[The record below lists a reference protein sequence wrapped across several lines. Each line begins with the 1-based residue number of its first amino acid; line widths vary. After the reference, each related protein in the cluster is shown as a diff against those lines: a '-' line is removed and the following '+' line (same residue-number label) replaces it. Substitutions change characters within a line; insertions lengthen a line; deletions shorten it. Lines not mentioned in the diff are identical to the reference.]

1 MQDRLSNIFEKLVK
15 EKVMVIFAYAGQGS
29 QYVSMGTDMYESFPE
44 YKQVLDKFDNYS
56 HIKELMKDGPAEE
69 LTQTEN
75 TQPAFALFAAGVT
88 EVLRANGINPD
99 GACGLSLGEYGALYA
114 ADVLSMEDYVNTV
127 AYRGKVMQEA
137 AKGLSCAMSAI
148 LGLEADKVTEVVK
161 AAYSE
166 IEAKGGYVTV
176 ANYNCPGQYVI
187 CGDEEAVSFTEE
199 KLKEAGAKRCIRLN
213 VSGPFH
219 TKYMQPA
226 ADKLKARLDEIDI
239 KEAKIPVTLNSTG
252 NFLDKDSDLRALLEK
267 QIRSSVHFEEDV
279 IKFLDKG
286 ADVFIEIG
294 PGKVLTGFIKKI
306 AAANSKEVKIYT
318 VDKAEDLNKVI
329 SELSNN

>member
-1 MQDRLSNIFEKLVK
+1 MIV
-15 EKVMVIFAYAGQGS
+15 FAYAGQGS
-29 QYVSMGTDMYESFPE
+29 QYVSMGSDMYEQFPE
-44 YKQVLDKFDNYS
+44 YKQTLDKFEEYTY
-56 HIKELMKDGPAEE
+56 IKELMKSGPAED

-75 TQPAFALFAAGVT
+75 TQPAFALFASGVT
-88 EVLRANGINPD
+88 EVLKANGIKPD

-114 ADVLSMEDYVNTV
+114 AGVFSMEDYVNTV

-148 LGLEADKVTEVVK
+148 LGLESSKVTEVVE
-161 AAYSE
+161 AAFAE

-187 CGDEEAVSFTEE
+187 CGDEKSVAFTEE

-219 TKYMQPA
+219 TKFMQPA
-226 ADKLKARLDEIDI
+226 ADKLKARLDEIEV
-239 KEAKIPVTLNSTG
+239 KEANIPVTLNATG
-252 NFLDKDSDLRALLEK
+252 DFLDKDSDLRALLEK

-279 IKFLDKG
+279 IKFLDMG
-286 ADVFIEIG
+286 ADVFVEIG

-306 AAANSKEVKIYT
+306 AAAAGKEVKIYT
-318 VDKAEDLNKVI
+318 IDKAEDLSKVI
-329 SELSNN
+329 EELTNN

>member
-1 MQDRLSNIFEKLVK
+1 MI
-15 EKVMVIFAYAGQGS
+15 IFAYAGQGS
-29 QYVSMGTDMYESFPE
+29 QYVSMGTDMYEQFPE
-44 YKQVLDKFDNYS
+44 YRKTLDKFEEYS
-56 HIKELMKDGPAEE
+56 HIKELMKSGPAEK
-69 LTQTEN
+69 LTETEN
-75 TQPAFALFAAGVT
+75 TQPAFALFASGVT
-88 EVLRANGINPD
+88 EVLKANGIKPD

-114 ADVLSMEDYVNTV
+114 ADVLSMDDYVNTV

-137 AKGLSCAMSAI
+137 AKGLTCAMSAI
-148 LGLEADKVTEVVK
+148 LGLEADKVSEIVAK
-161 AAYSE
+161 AASE
-166 IEAKGGYVTV
+166 IESKGGYVTV

-187 CGDEEAVSFTEE
+187 CGDEEAVSYTEE
-199 KLKEAGAKRCIRLN
+199 KLKEVGAKRCIRLN

-219 TKYMQPA
+219 TKFMQPA
-226 ADKLKARLDEIDI
+226 ADKLKARLDEIEI
-239 KEAKIPVTLNSTG
+239 KEAKIPVTLNATG
-252 NFLDKDSDLRALLEK
+252 DFLDKDSDLRALLEK

-306 AAANSKEVKIYT
+306 ALAAGKEVKIYT
-318 VDKAEDLNKVI
+318 IDKAEDLSKVI